1 MCLEG
6 TPPDAPISIVRVGLT
21 EREFSVFS
29 RGRPAAQQ
37 LSETDHQMSHE
48 EGRRIGNPEENEC
61 DPGSF
66 RTSEKDPGVGARQQ
80 GWRTQRK
87 GSIGKLVRNPEAFAG
102 CADADATEPG
112 RYRQSVDWSVKCGVP
127 G

>member
-66 RTSEKDPGVGARQQ
+66 RTSEEPASRDGAPN
-80 GWRTQRK
+80 GK
-87 GSIGKLVRNPEAFAG
+87 EASGSL
-102 CADADATEPG
+102 
-112 RYRQSVDWSVKCGVP
+112 
-127 G
+127 

>member
-48 EGRRIGNPEENEC
+48 DGRQIGNPEENEC
-61 DPGSF
+61 
-66 RTSEKDPGVGARQQ
+66 
-80 GWRTQRK
+80 TQRK

-112 RYRQSVDWSVKCGVP
+112 RYRQSVDWSVKCGFP